1 MPDGSPSRSTSSIGN
16 LELEAEY
23 PLRLAES
30 LLFGVALGVA
40 LPTGQG
46 AEIPDLNGANASS
59 VDEDAYD
66 RFSLARAAALARGSE
81 DNALFEPRRLGIIP
95 KIGASYR
102 TGSLKIEPYVKVE
115 NLIATSSTLPNKYVG
130 ELVPALRVGY
140 GLDRFELVLR
150 GWANVGFA
158 GADEDKTTSGA
169 IEPDV
174 AVAAGPLRA
183 WAGLMVPVAG
193 PAADAGFLAVRLG
206 ATARF

>member
-1 MPDGSPSRSTSSIGN
+1 MPDGSPSRSTSSVGN

-23 PLRLAES
+23 PIVLAENLRLGA
-30 LLFGVALGVA
+30 ALGVA

-46 AEIPDLNGANASS
+46 DEIPDLNGANASS
-59 VDEDAYD
+59 VDEDSYD
-66 RFSLARAAALARGSE
+66 RFSLARAAALVRGSE
-81 DNALFEPRRLGIIP
+81 DNALFEPRRLGLIP

-102 TGSLKIEPYVKVE
+102 THSLEIEPYVKVE
-115 NLIATSSTLPNKYVG
+115 NLVATSSSLANKYIG

-140 GLDRFELVLR
+140 ELDRFELVLR

-158 GADEDKTTSGA
+158 GGDEDKTASGA

-183 WAGLMVPVAG
+183 WLGVMIPIAG
-193 PAADAGFLAVRLG
+193 PAADAGFLSVRLG